1 MHLFFIET
9 PVFTERVVRQS
20 LEDAVRKL
28 QELLDAH
35 PESGALDPGTG
46 GMRKIRIASA
56 FRGKGKRSGAR
67 VLYLFLPAQQVI
79 YLVFV
84 YEKNEGDTLSVAGK
98 RTMRAFADAI
108 HREWER

>member
-56 FRGKGKRSGAR
+56 FRGKGKRSGR
-67 VLYLFLPAQQVI
+67 VP
-79 YLVFV
+79 
-84 YEKNEGDTLSVAGK
+84 GK